1 MDEDQVKLMALV
13 EQKQALLNNYLK
25 LKEEMD
31 ERKSVFFNVRSLLYK
46 IEGMIEYLEEKG
58 ARLPY

>member
-58 ARLPY
+58 ARLPD